1 MSAGQ
6 PDRYAVAGNPVE
18 HSQSPFIH
26 AEFARQ
32 TGQALDYVARGEVDA
47 GFVYAT
53 DAALMKDKVK
63 TAFAV
68 PLDRAILYPIARTA
82 ASGNAAEAAAF
93 IAYVRSP
100 AGQAILAR
108 YGFLKH

>member
-1 MSAGQ
+1 
-6 PDRYAVAGNPVE
+6 
-18 HSQSPFIH
+18 
-26 AEFARQ
+26 
-32 TGQALDYVARGEVDA
+32 
-47 GFVYAT
+47 
-53 DAALMKDKVK
+53 
-63 TAFAV
+63 V

-108 YGFLKH
+108 YGFLKP